1 MTSANSAAFDCAHQ
15 NALRSD
21 AYRERVGCSPY
32 TSGAGTA
39 GLATR
44 PCPSFCMYPAQRYR
58 NASIPIPATAP
69 CGVPNCARTRP
80 VWRCSSPFASADK
93 HHVFRHA
100 SICIAGTQ
108 HPCKHKR
115 VPRAHHCTRQKKGQT
130 NMGSN
135 HHHPK
140 TAVIVDVVVRVIPVA
155 SGTARVVY
163 CVSPRAATHHLS
175 RPPDQVLPL
184 GICIIA
190 LIFSC
195 VFPRP
200 AIRIA

>member
-1 MTSANSAAFDCAHQ
+1 MNGWVALHIQVGRARRVLRPGHARVSVCTRPSGIEMQAFLYQPLPHVVFPTVRGPD
-15 NALRSD
+15 L
-21 AYRERVGCSPY
+21 
-32 TSGAGTA
+32 SGAV
-39 GLATR
+39 LL
-44 PCPSFCMYPAQRYR
+44 PSPRQT
-58 NASIPIPATAP
+58 NT
-69 CGVPNCARTRP
+69 VP
-80 VWRCSSPFASADK
+80 FG
-93 HHVFRHA
+93 HA

-115 VPRAHHCTRQKKGQT
+115 VPRAHHCTRQKKGQR

-184 GICIIA
+184 GGCIIVG
-190 LIFSC
+190 IFSS
-195 VFPRP
+195 VFPP
-200 AIRIA
+200 FPQF